1 MGEGRLAKKKKKKK
15 APQGVDAP
23 QWSDTG
29 QLLAF
34 SSRAFNDRTAR
45 KIQAVG
51 YATVRVSH
59 LALLRN
65 MDQNGTRITEL
76 ARRAGMTKQAMGQLV
91 REFQELGYIVL
102 RPDPTDRR
110 AKLATYT
117 EPGRSLADAADRS
130 MEEVQAEF
138 KKALGKGGL
147 KELRKLLVRLSD
159 RVKQA

>member
-1 MGEGRLAKKKKKKK
+1 MAKKKKKKV
-15 APQGVDAP
+15 PGGVDAP
-23 QWSDTG
+23 RRSDTG
-29 QLLAF
+29 ELLGF
-34 SSRAFNDRTAR
+34 SSRAFNDRTVW
-45 KIQAVG
+45 KIQAAG
-51 YATVRVSH
+51 HPAVRVSH
-59 LALLRN
+59 LAVLRN
-65 MDQNGTRITEL
+65 MDQGGTRITEL
-76 ARRAGMTKQAMGQLV
+76 GRRAGMTKQAMGQLV

-159 RVKQA
+159 RVRQA